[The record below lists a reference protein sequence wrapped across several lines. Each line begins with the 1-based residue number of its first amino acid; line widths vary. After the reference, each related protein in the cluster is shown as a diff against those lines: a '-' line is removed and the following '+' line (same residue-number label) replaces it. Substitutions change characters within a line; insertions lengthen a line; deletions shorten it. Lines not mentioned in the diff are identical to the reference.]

1 MALRVGC
8 DLILDD
14 PDNAEAWI
22 RCFSAS
28 ACSKKLKDEI
38 NDCYEITD
46 LFLAKAGI
54 EAVKKIS
61 LMVYPK
67 ELENMI
73 FDDIK
78 TVIMSHLR
86 PQKRLI
92 IAERVRFLASKQQN
106 NENIVSYAQRLRKAS
121 RFCNFEKLGKDG
133 QSAEDDL
140 IQMRLI
146 DGLQSP
152 DQRIKALEMLQSGD
166 SPRLGACIDFIR
178 QLEQISCFS
187 IQNNIGSNI
196 DMPLVN
202 HIDKNKEKTFKCK
215 YCGLQH
221 PPRKCPA
228 FGKSCTKCGKFNH
241 FKNVCRTNTK
251 YEKTVEEIE
260 NDDTSVYSINM
271 NGKSS
276 EINVK
281 INDYNMKMQ
290 VDTGSQVTIIPKNF
304 WELMSKPKLQK
315 CYLRLKQ
322 FDGTIIK
329 VLGEFEATLETES
342 KMNIVR
348 IIVADC
354 NKNHGLIGMDV
365 LNINATKLINNI
377 DPIVHGR
384 LINYRANILLKNG
397 IQPTYFESR
406 PLPIHIK
413 PLVIDKLN
421 EMIQQGLLQRV
432 LLVKANG
439 HHHLWLLEK
448 QMETYEYVQT
458 TK

>member
-1 MALRVGC
+1 
-8 DLILDD
+8 
-14 PDNAEAWI
+14 
-22 RCFSAS
+22 
-28 ACSKKLKDEI
+28 
-38 NDCYEITD
+38 
-46 LFLAKAGI
+46 
-54 EAVKKIS
+54 
-61 LMVYPK
+61 MVYPK

-106 NENIVSYAQRLRKAS
+106 NEKIVSYAQRLREAS
-121 RFCNFEKLGKDG
+121 GFCNFEKLGKDG

-196 DMPLVN
+196 DIPLVN
-202 HIDKNKEKTFKCK
+202 HIDKNKEKTYKCK

-251 YEKTVEEIE
+251 YEKTIEEIE

-271 NGKSS
+271 NGTNS

-281 INDYNMKMQ
+281 INDYNMKI
-290 VDTGSQVTIIPKNF
+290 S
-304 WELMSKPKLQK
+304 
-315 CYLRLKQ
+315 
-322 FDGTIIK
+322 
-329 VLGEFEATLETES
+329 
-342 KMNIVR
+342 
-348 IIVADC
+348 
-354 NKNHGLIGMDV
+354 
-365 LNINATKLINNI
+365 
-377 DPIVHGR
+377 
-384 LINYRANILLKNG
+384 
-397 IQPTYFESR
+397 
-406 PLPIHIK
+406 
-413 PLVIDKLN
+413 
-421 EMIQQGLLQRV
+421 
-432 LLVKANG
+432 
-439 HHHLWLLEK
+439 
-448 QMETYEYVQT
+448 
-458 TK
+458 